1 MRLRA
6 PLLVLTVSAVAG
18 CSDYFGSAKDAR
30 AVGESVGAYAIS
42 AQADPASTCAEI
54 VNAAPRPW
62 TFSVSLRKDGEKA
75 YWFSSAEPVVGTLAT
90 DGTLSFKTSTRTLV
104 HDVDKKREL
113 GACAIVRI
121 DEFVGKVSTDKQTLT
136 GTLRYAYQMEAG
148 SDCRDIVGPV
158 APERPSPQF
167 SILPCDARFEVT
179 AKRTG
184 EGNPP
189 R

>member
-1 MRLRA
+1 MRSL
-6 PLLVLTVSAVAG
+6 PLLLTLGLVG

-42 AQADPASTCAEI
+42 AQADPTSTCAEI

-62 TFSVSLRKDGEKA
+62 TFSVSLRKEGEKA
-75 YWFSSAEPVVGTLAT
+75 YWFSSAEPVVGTLAS

-113 GACAIVRI
+113 GACAIVRV
-121 DEFVGKVSTDKQTLT
+121 DEFVGKVSADKQTLT

-158 APERPSPQF
+158 APERPAPQF
-167 SILPCDARFEVT
+167 STLPCDARFAVT
-179 AKRTG
+179 AQRTG

>member
-1 MRLRA
+1 MRK
-6 PLLVLTVSAVAG
+6 LLCLIGLSLVG

-42 AQADPASTCAEI
+42 AQADPTSTCAEI
-54 VNAAPRPW
+54 INAAPRPW
-62 TFSVSLRKDGEKA
+62 TFAVSLRKEGETA
-75 YWFSSAEPVVGTLAT
+75 YWFSSAEPVVGTLDKA
-90 DGTLSFKTSTRTLV
+90 GTLSFKTSTRTLV

-121 DEFVGKVSTDKQTLT
+121 DEFVGKVSEDKQTLT
-136 GTLRYAYQMEAG
+136 GTLRYAYQMEPG

-167 SILPCDARFEVT
+167 SVMPCDARFAVSAT
-179 AKRTG
+179 RTG
-184 EGNPP
+184 EGLPP